1 MISLHKSPTISQLF
15 LRVPIV
21 CRRAWYTIN
30 EKKTLKVKLQES
42 DQRYGKQIYNS
53 VNGIFN
59 DYSTH
64 LSEKNPNKN
73 QYKNLVSFLKF

>member
-1 MISLHKSPTISQLF
+1 MISLHKSPTISQSF
-15 LRVPIV
+15 LRVPKV

-53 VNGIFN
+53 VKCIFN

-64 LSEKNPNKN
+64 LSEKKPTKINIKIWYP
-73 QYKNLVSFLKF
+73 F

>member
-1 MISLHKSPTISQLF
+1 MK
-15 LRVPIV
+15 
-21 CRRAWYTIN
+21 
-30 EKKTLKVKLQES
+30 KKTLKVKLQES

-64 LSEKNPNKN
+64 LSEKKT
-73 QYKNLVSFLKF
+73 QQKSI

>member
-1 MISLHKSPTISQLF
+1 M
-15 LRVPIV
+15 
-21 CRRAWYTIN
+21 
-30 EKKTLKVKLQES
+30 KKNTLKVKLQES

-64 LSEKNPNKN
+64 LSEKKPNKN

>member
-1 MISLHKSPTISQLF
+1 MK
-15 LRVPIV
+15 
-21 CRRAWYTIN
+21 
-30 EKKTLKVKLQES
+30 KKTLKVKLQES

-64 LSEKNPNKN
+64 LSEKKPTKII
-73 QYKNLVSFLKF
+73 QSVSTTPFI

>member
-1 MISLHKSPTISQLF
+1 MINLHKSPTISQSF

-30 EKKTLKVKLQES
+30 EKKTLKVKIQES

-53 VNGIFN
+53 VKCIFN

-64 LSEKNPNKN
+64 LSEKTQQK
-73 QYKNLVSFLKF
+73 SI